1 MHQAPL
7 QLYDP
12 KYIYLRSLSKG
23 NQEID
28 QNKLFSLAVDYKKHM
43 HLQNFVRDKIKSLEN
58 KDYKFKVIDLN
69 NIFCD
74 KMKCIVGTV
83 KSSYYYD
90 KSHLSRKGAQMTK
103 NLLLKY
109 LD

>member
-1 MHQAPL
+1 
-7 QLYDP
+7 
-12 KYIYLRSLSKG
+12 
-23 NQEID
+23 
-28 QNKLFSLAVDYKKHM
+28 M
-43 HLQNFVRDKIKSLEN
+43 HLQNFAKLTIKSLEN

-69 NIFCD
+69 SIFCD
-74 KMKCIVGTV
+74 KMKCLVGTV

>member
-1 MHQAPL
+1 MA
-7 QLYDP
+7 
-12 KYIYLRSLSKG
+12 K
-23 NQEID
+23 
-28 QNKLFSLAVDYKKHM
+28 
-43 HLQNFVRDKIKSLEN
+43 
-58 KDYKFKVIDLN
+58 KFKVIDLN
-69 NIFCD
+69 SIFCD
-74 KMKCIVGTV
+74 KMKCLVGTV